1 MWNSVL
7 KRYPTECLRVIM
19 PRSSLRTELLNIYGN
34 AALQI
39 TLQRY
44 ENVDSDDSPSPD
56 ASDSGYDSPLI
67 ISPPTPISPLSP
79 FDSPASEFSS
89 ASDSTSAV
97 NDQQYAHLFAIL
109 EASIDEIA
117 HARVLDR
124 PDEPPMRAP
133 QIQLLDH
140 FADHQPL

>member
-1 MWNSVL
+1 
-7 KRYPTECLRVIM
+7 M
-19 PRSSLRTELLNIYGN
+19 PHLSLRTELLNIYGN

-39 TLQRY
+39 ALQHY

-67 ISPPTPISPLSP
+67 ISLPTPISPLSP

-89 ASDSTSAV
+89 ASDSTLAV
-97 NDQQYAHLFAIL
+97 NDQRYAHLFAIL
-109 EASIDEIA
+109 EVSIDEIA
-117 HARVLDR
+117 HAHVLDR

-140 FADHQPL
+140 FADH